1 MCPNSFISP
10 VNLRKIA
17 VPIITIYGDD
27 AERSLTKLIWTYIPG
42 YDVRVSNPA
51 TLDDLYK
58 EAYGSAIVF
67 VVVKDKLDENAK
79 AAEIL
84 SQTKGVVADIIA
96 ITPEQDI
103 RQRLHILS
111 AKFDAIYNLSI
122 LGSDEFKK
130 IFLHKLKKGIMRL
143 NARLQEDEYETFLG
157 FLSVSA
163 DAFIVFDRQ
172 RRIFYVSQHYLTLY
186 PNSAALFVRG
196 TPVQKVFEAILAEMN
211 VEIDAA
217 IYNETQSF
225 WERLSGQHELMLDNG
240 THLRMTA
247 VDLPNGQGTIVS
259 TTNVTTYKN
268 QEEALAEKQIL
279 LEQALT
285 AEQEASSLQKQ
296 FISMVSHEFRTPLAI
311 VDGNAQILERRM
323 FDIPLEETK
332 RRLKTIR
339 SAVSRTVNMM
349 EAVLSSNLL
358 KTGKM
363 DVYLEPFSL
372 KELIV
377 QLCQEQAD
385 LARSHDIRIDVDELP
400 DSLTLDKKILTLVL
414 TNLLANAVKYTQ
426 NDKPVI
432 KVSSK
437 VLKDEIIIEIE
448 DNGVGI
454 PEDEIERIF
463 ERYFRAST
471 SEGIQGSGVGLSL
484 VKDLMDMHMG
494 RILAT
499 SKVGK
504 GTLMRLILPTTF
516 LSLEGLG
523 AKH

>member
-1 MCPNSFISP
+1 MSQNRFISP
-10 VNLRKIA
+10 VNLRKID
-17 VPIITIYGDD
+17 VPVITIYGDD
-27 AERSLTKLIWTYIPG
+27 AERSLTKLIWIYIPG
-42 YDVRVSNPA
+42 YDVRVSNPE
-51 TLDDLYK
+51 TEDELHK
-58 EAYGSAIVF
+58 EAYGSAVVF
-67 VVVKDKLDENAK
+67 IVVKDQLDKNVKL
-79 AAEIL
+79 AEVL

-122 LGSDEFKK
+122 LDSEEFRK

-163 DAFIVFDRQ
+163 DAFIVFDSQ

-186 PNSAALFVRG
+186 PASAEYFIRG
-196 TPVQKVFEAILAEMN
+196 TPVQKVFEAITAEMDVDEN
-211 VEIDAA
+211 SES
-217 IYNETQSF
+217 YLETRAF

-247 VDLPNGQGTIVS
+247 VELPNGQGTIVS
-259 TTNVTTYKN
+259 TTDVTTYKN
-268 QEEALAEKQIL
+268 QENALAEKQML
-279 LEQALT
+279 LEQALS

-377 QLCQEQAD
+377 QLCEEQAD
-385 LARSHDIRIDVDELP
+385 LARSHEIEVDIIQLPELV
-400 DSLTLDKKILTLVL
+400 TLDKKIMTLVL
-414 TNLLANAVKYTQ
+414 TNLLANAVKYTP

-437 VLKDEIIIEIE
+437 IDKNDIIIEIE

-454 PEDEIERIF
+454 PKSEIDRVF
-463 ERYFRAST
+463 DRYYRAST
-471 SEGIQGSGVGLSL
+471 SVGIQGSGVGLSL
-484 VKDLMDMHMG
+484 VKDLVDVHMG
-494 RILAT
+494 SISAT
-499 SKVGK
+499 SEVGK
-504 GTLMRLILPTTF
+504 GTIMRLTLPATLT
-516 LSLEGLG
+516 SP
-523 AKH
+523 

>member
-1 MCPNSFISP
+1 MSPNRFISP
-10 VNLRKIA
+10 VNLRKTD

-27 AERSLTKLIWTYIPG
+27 EERRLTKLIWTYIPG

-51 TLDDLYK
+51 TEDDLHK
-58 EAYGSAIVF
+58 EAYGSAVVF
-67 VVVKDKLDENAK
+67 IVVKDQFDENVK
-79 AAEIL
+79 IAEIL

-111 AKFDAIYNLSI
+111 AKFDSIYNLSI
-122 LGSDEFKK
+122 LDSEEFKK

-186 PNSAALFVRG
+186 PASAEYFVRG
-196 TPVQKVFEAILAEMN
+196 TPVQKVFEAITSEMD
-211 VEIDAA
+211 VDERSES
-217 IYNETQSF
+217 YLETRAF
-225 WERLSGQHELMLDNG
+225 WEKLSGQHELMLDNG
-240 THLRMTA
+240 THLRITA
-247 VDLPNGQGTIVS
+247 VELPNGQGTIVS
-259 TTNVTTYKN
+259 TTDVTTYKN
-268 QEEALAEKQIL
+268 QENALAEKQML
-279 LEQALT
+279 LEQALS

-372 KELIV
+372 KEMIV
-377 QLCQEQAD
+377 LLCQEQAD
-385 LARSHDIRIDVDELP
+385 LARSHEIVVDVSQLP
-400 DSLTLDKKILTLVL
+400 EMVTLDKKILTLVL
-414 TNLLANAVKYTQ
+414 TNLLANSVKYTP
-426 NDKPVI
+426 NDKPFI

-437 VLKDEIIIEIE
+437 IDKNIIIIEIE

-454 PEDEIERIF
+454 PEDELEKIF
-463 ERYFRAST
+463 DRYYRAST
-471 SEGIQGSGVGLSL
+471 SIGIQGSGVGLSL
-484 VKDLMDMHMG
+484 VKDLVEIHMG
-494 RILAT
+494 GISA
-499 SKVGK
+499 SSEVGK
-504 GTLMRLILPTTF
+504 GTLMRLTLPATLT
-516 LSLEGLG
+516 SP
-523 AKH
+523 